1 MTDPVTVT
9 TQDIKAN
16 TALVNSLII
25 RPTKAAANR
34 ANIERDTANWAQRVR
49 AENQPSVL
57 ISAAA
62 ALAGNTDQQFLKPVK
77 EYLFGE
83 KYAREEGYVPD
94 LSLLPP
100 SADRNLIDDYKQARS
115 TLEAKSILAD
125 HEEEVMRQQTVMA
138 NGTGTG
144 IALSFL
150 AEIPTLSNLL
160 PSMAAAKVAKL
171 AGYANSLTMLQEG
184 RKGAMVGAAIAE
196 NVASGTVV
204 EALRQS
210 VTGDYSL
217 QDVGLAMAADVTFGL
232 GTSALAMRSGERTLM
247 ARAQDAELGK
257 YTGFLQEAEH
267 KLGPSATAEDLRK
280 YADEKYTKEVED
292 IVRAADT
299 HEVPVER
306 KLLNVVEEAP
316 EQTSNPTAPTLPGPG
331 GVQEP
336 VGFTLSLPD
345 GGALEVT
352 RAFRGSYT
360 VTDNGVKVG
369 SLLYTDLPSGGFKV
383 TGVEVSPAYQRRGI
397 ATALYDKLE
406 QDVIGQP
413 FKLAGGQSEAG
424 AAFREARTAK
434 QGSQPSWSSIG
445 TDTEKVDTHAVPKE
459 RRLLDVAEEHKPL
472 EDPQALRIPE
482 DDASKFASP
491 TNATR
496 VGRDMT
502 SDSRFNEMADLGI
515 FKKTDDFAE
524 RKAQLDGLNTAPGT
538 HLIPE
543 VTDPVFKRYSNVI
556 ESLRKQLLP
565 EVAIHLTDGRTGL
578 GDASGLHGIIKPGM
592 SMIAIKPGAG
602 VRAVAHEFV
611 HAVFAH
617 RLASASPENRKAMVE
632 AWQKWQKTIST
643 QGESQTSMLAR
654 SPVAAEADKAGKAAY
669 HPALTGE
676 WGKSLAEVF
685 QGSFE
690 TKGELHKFLDYFAN
704 FDEFSAE
711 QGVKYMEAIVAKAIK
726 SDLKLPTQ
734 LLEFFKYIL
743 SAALDVFKAAKK
755 EGLLA
760 PATPFKQFFD
770 DVLAGNKASKLPP
783 LQVEP
788 SELHA
793 MAVPTKA
800 QTQSVA
806 AIQTDPDVV
815 KFGMSTLPVATDADR
830 ATVKQLTELHRRAEE
845 WAVKNPMDA
854 EYTRRVQNLADN
866 NVFNVASAGLIM
878 LKSESPLVRMVASEL
893 LEDASG
899 VQRSRK
905 ATAAIAK
912 HITQSS
918 IMGNA
923 INDYQGA
930 YAMWQKTQPG
940 AGHWDD
946 MIGGEKRAEFDKLVA
961 SEIEAR
967 RLAKQPVTADGNVK
981 VASDVLEAAY
991 TRAANQQRKAKTLGW
1006 ASLPES
1012 SVGYMPHKMSPRAVM
1027 ALTNSQQQVLHSALT
1042 DQFITIEGWDASFA
1056 DELASKYMKRIR
1068 DRAAGDYSSTVG
1080 GNTSGAADIVQDALI
1095 AMNLSSKEIKA
1106 HMENYTKGAANFT
1119 KSRIDLDLNRVY
1131 DTADGPF
1138 RLLDIFETNQL
1149 ELLRAQAGRV
1159 SGEVSLAKYGVY
1171 GKPGLQLLR
1180 DAMRFGQDGKKAS
1193 LRELESFD
1201 QISAEFMNEPF
1212 GTHGG
1217 RSMERAMAANTLVRM
1232 GGILF
1237 NQMAETL
1244 NGVFHVGALRT
1255 AESIVAIP
1263 RLRREIKA
1271 LARGEAVDNPII
1283 GSIELVGGAEF
1294 GTENYK
1300 FVMPFDSPDH
1310 AYPAYGRDTLTLTD
1324 RLLRGG
1330 NHLQSKLSGWRT
1342 MHSTQQRGM
1351 AEQIVH
1357 KMLRY
1362 VRDGNEDTALR
1373 DFGITPEV
1381 QAYLRENLDKV
1392 ATFDG
1397 NRLVRFEADKLP
1409 DSDLRDQVIQSVWRG
1424 TSQIIQGT
1432 FIGERGKWA
1441 HDGFLKLLTQF
1452 RSFNLVSMEK
1462 QWGRQRNQ
1470 RGGYAAFGMA
1480 IGAMSM
1486 AWPIYAARVYANS
1499 IGRPDQDEYIDK
1511 QLTPQN
1517 VARATLNYIALSGL
1531 AGDFIDALTA
1541 VAPDSVKEA
1550 TGFNPM
1556 GSTGKE
1562 ADLVG
1567 NYVLP
1572 AAGLAND
1579 AFKWLQS
1586 PTEVQDAAKIMP
1598 LSRLPYLVPLMNT
1611 TKD

>member
-160 PSMAAAKVAKL
+160 PSVAAAKVAKL

-217 QDVGLAMAADVTFGL
+217 QDMGLAMAADVTFGL
-232 GTSALAMRSGERTLM
+232 GTSALTMRSGERTLM
-247 ARAQDAELGK
+247 ARAQDAELDK

-299 HEVPVER
+299 HE
-306 KLLNVVEEAP
+306 L
-316 EQTSNPTAPTLPGPG
+316 
-331 GVQEP
+331 
-336 VGFTLSLPD
+336 
-345 GGALEVT
+345 
-352 RAFRGSYT
+352 
-360 VTDNGVKVG
+360 
-369 SLLYTDLPSGGFKV
+369 
-383 TGVEVSPAYQRRGI
+383 
-397 ATALYDKLE
+397 
-406 QDVIGQP
+406 
-413 FKLAGGQSEAG
+413 
-424 AAFREARTAK
+424 
-434 QGSQPSWSSIG
+434 
-445 TDTEKVDTHAVPKE
+445 PKE

-543 VTDPVFKRYSNVI
+543 VTDPVFKRYANVI

-878 LKSESPLVRMVASEL
+878 LKSDSPLVRMIASEL

-905 ATAAIAK
+905 STAAIAK

-967 RLAKQPVTADGNVK
+967 SISKQPVTTDANVK
-981 VASDVLEAAY
+981 AAADVMEAGY
-991 TRAANQQRKAKTLGW
+991 TRGANQQRKAKTLGW

-1012 SVGYMPHKMSPRAVM
+1012 SVGYMPHKMSPTGVM
-1027 ALTNSQQQVLHSALT
+1027 NLSNEQQQILHSALT
-1042 DQFITIEGWDASFA
+1042 DQFITIEGWDASFS
-1056 DELASKYMKRIR
+1056 DELASKYMKRVR
-1068 DRAAGDYSSTVG
+1068 DRAAGDYGSVMG
-1080 GNTSGAADIVQDALI
+1080 GNTTGAADIVQDALI
-1095 AMNLSSKEIKA
+1095 AMNLSAKEIKA
-1106 HMENYTKGAANFT
+1106 HMERYTKGAANFT
-1119 KSRIDLDLNRVY
+1119 KGRIKLDLNRVY
-1131 DTADGPF
+1131 DTEAGPF
-1138 RLLDIFETNQL
+1138 RLLDIFETNQI

-1159 SGEVSLAKYGVY
+1159 SGEVALAKYGVY

-1180 DAMRFGQDGKKAS
+1180 DGMRYGQDGKKAS
-1193 LRELESFD
+1193 LRDLDSFD
-1201 QISAEFMNEPF
+1201 QIAAEFMNEPF
-1212 GTHGG
+1212 VNHGG
-1217 RSMERAMAANTLVRM
+1217 RSMDRAMAANTLVRM

-1237 NQMAETL
+1237 NQLAETL

-1255 AESIVAIP
+1255 AESVASIP

-1271 LARGEAVDNPII
+1271 LVRGESVDNPII

-1300 FVMPFDSPDH
+1300 FVMPFDSPNH
-1310 AYPAYGRDTLTLTD
+1310 AYPTYGRDTLTLLD

-1357 KMLRY
+1357 KMMRY

-1381 QAYLRENLDKV
+1381 QAFLRENLDKV
-1392 ATFDG
+1392 ASFDG

-1480 IGAMSM
+1480 MGAMSM

-1499 IGRPDQDEYIDK
+1499 IGRPDQEEYIDK

-1517 VARATLNYIALSGL
+1517 VARATLNYIALSGV

-1541 VAPDSVKEA
+1541 VAPDRVKEA

-1586 PTEVQDAAKIMP
+1586 PTDLQDAAKIMP

>member
-1 MTDPVTVT
+1 MTNPYLDLVARLETRGGEATIKGPQGEDSNNLFNIKETRAGKSGYRAKDKAEGSNDAYRVYGSKDESVADMESLLARRYPEAFDAMQKPWSPESVTEFATGLKKRGYATDPAYVEKLVKLSNQVDGSGYVGKGGKMTGINRAVSEV
-9 TQDIKAN
+9 
-16 TALVNSLII
+16 VNSYVI
-25 RPTKAAANR
+25 RPVDERLSNARREAANF
-34 ANIERDTANWAQRVR
+34 NQRII
-49 AENQPSVL
+49 AETQPTLFESFG
-57 ISAAA
+57 AAMS
-62 ALAGNTDQQFLKPVK
+62 GNTDQQFAKGIRDS
-77 EYLFGE
+77 LFGP
-83 KYAREEGYVPD
+83 KYPEEAGYVPD
-94 LSLLPP
+94 V
-100 SADRNLIDDYKQARS
+100 NLIPDGADANLVNDIK
-115 TLEAKSILAD
+115 TAKSRAEVDALLAD
-125 HEEEVMRQQTVMA
+125 HSDEQMRQRAVMA

-144 IALSFL
+144 IALSFA
-150 AEIPTLSNLL
+150 AEVPTLSNLL
-160 PSMAAAKVAKL
+160 PSVAAAKAAKL
-171 AGYANSLTMLQEG
+171 AGYANSLTLLQEG
-184 RKGAMVGAAIAE
+184 RRGAMVGAAIAE

-217 QDVGLAMAADVTFGL
+217 QDMGLAMAADVTFGL

-247 ARAQDAELGK
+247 ARAQDAELDK
-257 YTGFLQEAEH
+257 YTGFLQEAER

-292 IVRAADT
+292 IVRAVDT
-299 HEVPVER
+299 HE
-306 KLLNVVEEAP
+306 
-316 EQTSNPTAPTLPGPG
+316 LPKGRRILDTT
-331 GVQEP
+331 E
-336 VGFTLSLPD
+336 D
-345 GGALEVT
+345 
-352 RAFRGSYT
+352 
-360 VTDNGVKVG
+360 K
-369 SLLYTDLPSGGFKV
+369 
-383 TGVEVSPAYQRRGI
+383 PAD
-397 ATALYDKLE
+397 A
-406 QDVIGQP
+406 
-413 FKLAGGQSEAG
+413 
-424 AAFREARTAK
+424 
-434 QGSQPSWSSIG
+434 
-445 TDTEKVDTHAVPKE
+445 
-459 RRLLDVAEEHKPL
+459 
-472 EDPQALRIPE
+472 QALRIPE
-482 DDASKFASP
+482 DDASRFASP
-491 TNATR
+491 SNAAR

-502 SDSRFNEMADLGI
+502 NDDRFNEMVGLGI
-515 FKKTDDFAE
+515 FTKTDNYTE
-524 RKAQLDGLNTAPGT
+524 RRQQLNALNATPGT

-543 VTDPVFKRYSNVI
+543 VTSPVFKRYADVV

-578 GDASGLHGIIKPGM
+578 GNASGLHGILKPGM

-602 VRAVAHEFV
+602 VRTVAHEFA

-632 AWQKWQKTIST
+632 AWQEWQKTVGK

-654 SPVAAEADKAGKAAY
+654 SPVAAEADKSGAAAY
-669 HPALTGE
+669 RPAVVGE
-676 WGKSLAEVF
+676 WEKSLAEVF
-685 QGSFE
+685 QDSFK
-690 TKGELHKFLDYFAN
+690 TKSEMYEFIKYFSN

-711 QGVKYMEAIVAKAIK
+711 QGVKYMEAIAAKEIK
-726 SDLKLPTQ
+726 SDLSLPTQ

-743 SAALDVFKAAKK
+743 SAALDVFRVAKK

-770 DVLAGNKASKLPP
+770 DVLVGNKASG
-783 LQVEP
+783 LQPVAGTMEDMQ
-788 SELHA
+788 A

-806 AIQTDPDVV
+806 AIQTDPDVA
-815 KFGMSTLPVATDADR
+815 KFGLSTLPVATDADR

-878 LKSESPLVRMVASEL
+878 LKSDSPLVRMIASEL

-899 VQRSRK
+899 VQKGRRD
-905 ATAAIAK
+905 TASIAK
-912 HITQSS
+912 FLTERA

-923 INDYQGA
+923 LNDYENA
-930 YAMWQKTQPG
+930 YAFWKKGQKD
-940 AGHWDD
+940 AGLWDD
-946 MIGGEKRAEFDKLVA
+946 MVGGKYKAEFDKAVA

-967 RLAKQPVTADGNVK
+967 RISKQPVTTDANVK
-981 VASDVLEAAY
+981 AAADVIEAGY

-1095 AMNLSSKEIKA
+1095 AMNLSAKEIKA

-1119 KSRIDLDLNRVY
+1119 KGRIDLDLNRVY
-1131 DTADGPF
+1131 DTEDGPF
-1138 RLLDIFETNQL
+1138 RLLDIFETNQT
-1149 ELLRAQAGRV
+1149 ELLRGQAGRV
-1159 SGEVSLAKYGVY
+1159 SGEVALAKYGVY

-1180 DAMRFGQDGKKAS
+1180 DGMRYGQDGKKAS
-1193 LRELESFD
+1193 IRDLESFD
-1201 QISAEFMNEPF
+1201 QIAAEFMNEPF
-1212 GTHGG
+1212 GTQGG
-1217 RSMERAMAANTLVRM
+1217 KLLERAMAANTLVRM
-1232 GGILF
+1232 GGIVF
-1237 NQMAETL
+1237 NQLAETL
-1244 NGVFHVGALRT
+1244 NGVFHVGAIRT
-1255 AESIVAIP
+1255 AESVAGIP
-1263 RLRREIKA
+1263 RLRSEIKA

-1294 GTENYK
+1294 GTDSYK
-1300 FVMPFDSPDH
+1300 FVMPYDSPDH
-1310 AYPAYGRDTLTLTD
+1310 AYPTYGKDTLTVTD

-1330 NHLQSKLSGWRT
+1330 NHLQSKLSGWR
-1342 MHSTQQRGM
+1342 MIHSAQQRGM

-1357 KMLRY
+1357 KMMRY
-1362 VRDGNEDTALR
+1362 VRTGGDDVALR
-1373 DFGITPEV
+1373 DFGITPEL
-1381 QAYLRENLDKV
+1381 QAYLRENLDKI

-1397 NRLVRFEADKLP
+1397 DKLVRFEADKLP
-1409 DSDLRDQVIQSVWRG
+1409 DSPMRDQVIQAVWRG
-1424 TSQIIQGT
+1424 TQQIIQGT

-1452 RSFNLVSMEK
+1452 RSFSITSMEK

-1486 AWPIYAARVYANS
+1486 VWPIYAARVYANS
-1499 IGRPDQDEYIDK
+1499 IGRPDQEEYINER
-1511 QLTPQN
+1511 LTPQN
-1517 VARATLNYIALSGL
+1517 VARASLNYMAMSGL

-1586 PTEVQDAAKIMP
+1586 PTEMQDAAKIMP